1 MERPGHRLR
10 GRRQETSTAGSG
22 GRPGLRRPRWG
33 PVVGFGLVSL
43 ATDMVS
49 DGARPLGGPLLAQ
62 LGASALFVGLVT
74 GAAEA
79 ASQGLRV
86 VFGPWADRTG
96 KYWNF
101 TMTGYALTVVCVP
114 LLALTPLAG
123 SAGLA
128 LAAVLI
134 IGDRVGKAVRSPAKT
149 VLLAAV
155 ATPVGRGRGF
165 AVHKS
170 LDLAGALLGPLLVS
184 AVLVATGSLPA
195 AFAVLVIPAVAALAI
210 LVWLRRRIRDPG
222 ADTAASDAG
231 PVGFPPPGAAVP
243 DAVPGSAPSAAA
255 SDAAPGSVPNSV
267 VQDAAPGS
275 VPAGGTTAG
284 RPPSVFSGVFIL
296 LAAAAFLWSAG
307 LVAFGVISY
316 HLTASVAVPVAVVP
330 LLYAAAMGAAA
341 VGALASGVLYD
352 RAGAAVLL
360 ALPVLIAGV
369 PVLALAPSAGLVLAG
384 VLIWGAATGIQDS
397 TVKALIADLVP
408 QPRQGTAY
416 GVFAAFEGAGALVG
430 GALYGALYGAR
441 PALIMAVAALQ
452 AAALVLLL
460 MTLRRARPSAAHGPA
475 NGRPSAPRP
484 TPRRNGP

>member
-1 MERPGHRLR
+1 MPAGQQYPPSRSGSQTGNWRHRL
-10 GRRQETSTAGSG
+10 
-22 GRPGLRRPRWG
+22 WG

-43 ATDMVS
+43 AADMVS

-79 ASQGLRV
+79 ASQGLRL

-96 KYWNF
+96 KYWTF
-101 TMTGYALTVVCVP
+101 TMAGYVLTAVCIP
-114 LLALTPLAG
+114 LLALTPFAG
-123 SAGLA
+123 TAGMA

-149 VLLAAV
+149 VLLAA
-155 ATPVGRGRGF
+155 AAGPVGRGRGF

-195 AFAVLVIPAVAALAI
+195 AFAVLIIPAAAALVI
-210 LVWLRRRIRDPG
+210 LVWLRRRVRDPG
-222 ADTAASDAG
+222 ADR
-231 PVGFPPPGAAVP
+231 PVADPSGLPEPPRGKP
-243 DAVPGSAPSAAA
+243 
-255 SDAAPGSVPNSV
+255 
-267 VQDAAPGS
+267 
-275 VPAGGTTAG
+275 AG
-284 RPPSVFSGVFIL
+284 RPPSALSSVFIL
-296 LAAAAFLWSAG
+296 FALAGFFWSAG

-316 HLTASVAVPVAVVP
+316 HLTADVAVPVSVVP
-330 LLYAAAMGAAA
+330 LLYAGAMGAAA

-360 ALPVLIAGV
+360 ALPVLIMGV

-384 VLIWGAATGIQDS
+384 VLVWGAATGIQDS
-397 TVKALIADLVP
+397 TVKALVADLVP

-416 GVFAAFEGAGALVG
+416 GVFAAFEGAGALAG
-430 GALYGALYGAR
+430 GALYGSLYGAR
-441 PALIMAVAALQ
+441 PALIAAVAALQ
-452 AAALVLLL
+452 ATALVLLL
-460 MTLRRARPSAAHGPA
+460 VTLHRARHASPGQGPA
-475 NGRPSAPRP
+475 EGLS
-484 TPRRNGP
+484 

>member
-1 MERPGHRLR
+1 MERPGRRLPARQQDSPPARTGGRRSLR
-10 GRRQETSTAGSG
+10 GRPQ
-22 GRPGLRRPRWG
+22 WG
-33 PVVGFGLVSL
+33 TVVAFGLVSL

-79 ASQGLRV
+79 AAQGLRL

-96 KYWNF
+96 KYWTF
-101 TMTGYALTVVCVP
+101 TIAGYVLTAVCVP
-114 LLALTPLAG
+114 LLALAPLAG

-128 LAAVLI
+128 LAAALL

-149 VLLAAV
+149 VLLAA
-155 ATPVGRGRGF
+155 AAGPAGRGRGF

-184 AVLVATGSLPA
+184 AVLVATGSLSA
-195 AFAVLVIPAVAALAI
+195 AFAVLVFPAAAALAI
-210 LVWLRRRIRDPG
+210 LVWLRRRVPDPG
-222 ADTAASDAG
+222 DVPSA
-231 PVGFPPPGAAVP
+231 PVAAVTEFP
-243 DAVPGSAPSAAA
+243 ADA
-255 SDAAPGSVPNSV
+255 AAPGS
-267 VQDAAPGS
+267 APGS
-275 VPAGGTTAG
+275 VPASAPGSSPASSSGSALPLANGG

-296 LAAAAFLWSAG
+296 FAAAAFFWSAG

-316 HLTASVAVPVAVVP
+316 HLTADVAVPVAVVP

-352 RAGAAVLL
+352 RAGAAVLIG
-360 ALPVLIAGV
+360 LPVLIAGV

-384 VLIWGAATGIQDS
+384 VLVWGAATGIQDS
-397 TVKALIADLVP
+397 TVKALVADLVP

-416 GVFAAFEGAGALVG
+416 GVFAAFEGAGALAG
-430 GALYGALYGAR
+430 GVLYGTLYGAR
-441 PALIMAVAALQ
+441 PVLIAAVAALQ

-460 MTLRRARPSAAHGPA
+460 ITLRRSRRPSAGHGRA
-475 NGRPSAPRP
+475 EAL
-484 TPRRNGP
+484 T

>member
-1 MERPGHRLR
+1 MERPGRRLPARQQETLPASSGGQHRL
-10 GRRQETSTAGSG
+10 Q
-22 GRPGLRRPRWG
+22 RRPLWG

-79 ASQGLRV
+79 ASQGLRL

-96 KYWNF
+96 KYWTF
-101 TMTGYALTVVCVP
+101 TMAGYALTVVCVP

-149 VLLAAV
+149 VLLADV

-210 LVWLRRRIRDPG
+210 LVWLRRRVQNPG
-222 ADTAASDAG
+222 ADTAAPDAG
-231 PVGFPPPGAAVP
+231 PAGLPAA
-243 DAVPGSAPSAAA
+243 
-255 SDAAPGSVPNSV
+255 DAAPGSEA
-267 VQDAAPGS
+267 DAAVPVPGR
-275 VPAGGTTAG
+275 TAG
-284 RPPSVFSGVFIL
+284 RPPSTLSGAFIL
-296 LAAAAFLWSAG
+296 FAAAAFFWSAG
-307 LVAFGVISY
+307 LVAFGIISY
-316 HLTASVAVPVAVVP
+316 HLTTAVAVPVSVVP
-330 LLYAAAMGAAA
+330 LLYAGAMGAGA

-369 PVLALAPSAGLVLAG
+369 PVLALAPSAGLVVAG
-384 VLIWGAATGIQDS
+384 VLVWGAATGIQDS
-397 TVKALIADLVP
+397 TVKALVADLVP

-441 PALIMAVAALQ
+441 PVLIAAVAALQ
-452 AAALVLLL
+452 VVALVLLL
-460 MTLRRARPSAAHGPA
+460 VTLRRTRRPSAGHVPA
-475 NGRPSAPRP
+475 NGR
-484 TPRRNGP
+484 T